1 MQIERTEIKLK
12 SSLGSGRQPCQ
23 LHFNSCEVDTLPKNV
38 LNRHL
43 TEPCDTGMRLLCST
57 VPCGSQVLENGIQA
71 TEVIPGRSELI
82 DEDQDYPV
90 MVDAANTPESLSRLL
105 DSVRETRPGRVILV
119 FGCEGERNK
128 SLRPFMGE
136 IAHYKVRPRLTSLP
150 PGPKFEP
157 QRQSRFL
164 TALHRHPARPGQ
176 HALHTGPCPPSS
188 CCEGGTLCS
197 SLNELVWNN

>member
-1 MQIERTEIKLK
+1 M
-12 SSLGSGRQPCQ
+12 
-23 LHFNSCEVDTLPKNV
+23 
-38 LNRHL
+38 
-43 TEPCDTGMRLLCST
+43 
-57 VPCGSQVLENGIQA
+57 LENGIQA

-136 IAHYKVRPRLTSLP
+136 IAHYKVRPRLTCPLVPGSTPAVAWFFWRRFFCPQASYPSSAAFLCTQAPALP
-150 PGPKFEP
+150 P
-157 QRQSRFL
+157 
-164 TALHRHPARPGQ
+164 PAARV
-176 HALHTGPCPPSS
+176 A
-188 CCEGGTLCS
+188 CCAPVWTNWSGTI
-197 SLNELVWNN
+197 